1 MKVLFFL
8 TCVIVVI
15 SSNPWRPRGQ
25 EQDPDKML
33 RDIRE
38 YVLKTQSDINLI
50 LNMEKQTMEHLMDIE
65 EDLED
70 LEDEKETKL
79 SSHLSRNNEEDFI
92 GDFLY

>member
-1 MKVLFFL
+1 ML
-8 TCVIVVI
+8 
-15 SSNPWRPRGQ
+15 
-25 EQDPDKML
+25 QDIKK
-33 RDIRE
+33 

-70 LEDEKETKL
+70 LEEEKETKVYRD
-79 SSHLSRNNEEDFI
+79 SYRNNEEDFI